1 MIPMRHLDTD
11 NEGSMRGET
20 LLKAITEDK
29 KVGKIPIYVRIYCL
43 KTLLQQCAKVL
54 MEFDEY

>member
-1 MIPMRHLDTD
+1 MRHLDTD